1 MLYFFMKTHFTSQC
15 ESIIVL
21 IGQQTTVKRDVF
33 NMQLLF
39 LILILISRWTSI
51 DCQLMFLLYRQ

>member
-1 MLYFFMKTHFTSQC
+1 MKTHFTSQC